1 MDTYK
6 VAICVEDFNPSG
18 GVNFITHYAIQLA
31 QSMKH
36 DVTIVARNMT
46 GNANLDVF
54 SNGKIKVLSLDQIQ
68 KSPRDFDLSVGTWW
82 GTFDF
87 AFSLDAKKYAWFV
100 QSLESRF
107 YESDQI
113 QALKAAAA
121 IRIDV
126 PAITVSPWIAEYLKF
141 DGRNSQIYETTN
153 GVDKSIF
160 FLPKDVALHVNN
172 AKLRIVIEG
181 STAWF
186 KGLKNTIQGI
196 SNITFQADVFW
207 FSISNDFPSEL
218 VDQIEANS
226 FLNLKMFG
234 STTQEEFADVLRNS
248 DLLIKSSKVEG
259 LPGPHIE
266 AFHCGCTG
274 IFTQVTGIEQFA
286 SHLVN
291 CIICGFD
298 DPGAITKWLAILNG
312 DRNLLRSL
320 KQAAIETSNIW
331 PSINE
336 SAAVFVK
343 AVKDILESSSTSPW
357 ESRAERLAWV
367 QKIKEI
373 GNSMA
378 SVQPLQLTLEVSDLA
393 LEYLQLR
400 AGNNNEK

>member
-1 MDTYK
+1 MNTYK

-31 QSMKH
+31 QSIKY
-36 DVTIVARNMT
+36 DVTIVARNIT
-46 GNANLDVF
+46 ANTDLDVF
-54 SNGKIKVLSLDQIQ
+54 SNGTIRVLSLEQIT
-68 KSPRDFDLSVGTWW
+68 KSPIDFDLSIGTWW

-87 AFSLDAKKYAWFV
+87 AFCIDAQKYAWFV

-107 YESDQI
+107 YEYDQI

-121 IRIDV
+121 FRIDV

-141 DGRNSQIYETTN
+141 DGRNSKIYETTN

-160 FLPKDVALHVNN
+160 FSPKDVASPVDN

-196 SNITFQADVFW
+196 SNISFQADVFW

-234 STTQEEFADVLRNS
+234 STTQGEFAEVLRNA
-248 DLLIKSSKVEG
+248 DVLIKSSKVEG

-274 IFTQVTGIEQFA
+274 IFTQVTGIGQFA

-298 DPGAITKWLAILNG
+298 DPGSITKWLTILNS
-312 DRNLLRSL
+312 DRNLLSSL
-320 KQAAIETSNIW
+320 KQEAIETSKVW
-331 PSINE
+331 PSITE
-336 SAAVFVK
+336 SAAAFVT
-343 AVKDILESSSTSPW
+343 AVKDILESNSAVPW
-357 ESRAERLAWV
+357 ESKAERLAWV
-367 QKIKEI
+367 QSTKEI
-373 GNSMA
+373 GSE
-378 SVQPLQLTLEVSDLA
+378 VITVKPLNLTLEVSDLA

-400 AGNNNEK
+400 AGNNNEN